1 MIFVDANVGYL
12 SQTLPVIARTST
24 KANFIINGLA
34 VGDTL
39 LIQTQ
44 GQDDKSITQ
53 ITAQSFVGIFDLS
66 ETYELKV
73 LRKGFNS
80 DYFTINSTTSTVTAI
95 FFKIAG
101 FEYTDDTSISDKVI
115 LEFGDITL
123 LGDTVLPTDTYE
135 EKKQP
140 EIDMWFNFYQKGD
153 FPIKSPHILKRIQEE
168 SIILNYPFATKV
180 TTHADTGYAFLQKT
194 DGTEVTISN
203 LAEGITL
210 ELTQQFPLSQID
222 TTEGTIEAGVHLR
235 FINADGSVYNTAT
248 AINTLISDGNQIFI
262 SVSPGL
268 DQNSNYRNY
277 RGKRIQF
284 AYTHL
289 QYIEKLTC
297 LVANQYLIEENGT
310 TKRVEKEISFLPRPS
325 ISVSGGF
332 QETDRALLTDTT
344 KKSQVRDVVNVKI
357 IPENFNDISL
367 GFFIY
372 NSVQY
377 GELVFQHPYRLFGR
391 DRTIIFLYIDSSVPN
406 KIRLLVEFSKG
417 TNENLSSYQTLY
429 FDSPNLA
436 EIVMQRTNDDNN
448 LVFSTE
454 LYDVGT
460 AIVDFVDGIESD
472 NLKFMTTA
480 QIIENPQF
488 IQSDAEELFK
498 QYISKSIEYV
508 ALQNY
513 KKGDIVYSTSGKN
526 NRKGYVQFWICLQD
540 VTASVSLTETD
551 AQGNLYFQKQI
562 SVPDGILLYFQ

>member
-1 MIFVDANVGYL
+1 M
-12 SQTLPVIARTST
+12 
-24 KANFIINGLA
+24 
-34 VGDTL
+34 
-39 LIQTQ
+39 
-44 GQDDKSITQ
+44 
-53 ITAQSFVGIFDLS
+53 
-66 ETYELKV
+66 E
-73 LRKGFNS
+73 
-80 DYFTINSTTSTVTAI
+80 
-95 FFKIAG
+95 
-101 FEYTDDTSISDKVI
+101 I
-115 LEFGDITL
+115 LHF